1 MLSFLSSA
9 SSAERRVL
17 IAGSLA
23 WMLDGM
29 DITLYSL
36 VIPAIESEFHLSAG
50 QAGLLASITLV
61 TSAVGGVLFGI
72 LADRAGRRQALM
84 TSVLVY
90 SVFTA
95 ACGLSHTAA
104 QLAVYRAVI
113 GLGMGGE
120 WAAGAALVAET
131 WNSEHRGKALGLMQS
146 GYAVGYALA
155 AEVAALI
162 LPHWGWRTV
171 FFAGLAPGALALWIR
186 YGVPESGVWLEEKA
200 RAAAPQVPAIPQQ
213 GQAPAL
219 DPQPQPASLSSTAE
233 VPQTKPTTQSY
244 RGMVLLTVSMNTAA
258 LFAWWGLFTWIP
270 AYLALPAASGGR
282 GLTVAAS
289 SVWITIMEA
298 GAWIGYVSFGFVS
311 DVIGGKRTYI
321 TYMVAATLLLPL
333 YARAGSA
340 GELLALG
347 PLLALF
353 GTGHFTGMSI
363 ITAELFPVRF
373 RAAAMGFTYNF
384 GRMLS
389 AAAPWAVGALAGR
402 WGFAVA
408 FWMSGSAFLVAAL
421 LALAL
426 PEDSPRR
433 LQAQPAS

>member
-9 SSAERRVL
+9 SPAERRVL
-17 IAGSLA
+17 IAGGLA

-29 DITLYSL
+29 DVTLYSL
-36 VIPAIESEFHLSAG
+36 VIPALESEFHLSAS

-61 TSAVGGVLFGI
+61 TSAAGGVLFGI
-72 LADRAGRRQALM
+72 VADRAGRRQALM
-84 TSVLVY
+84 ASVLVY

-95 ACGLSHTAA
+95 ACGLSHSVT
-104 QLAVYRAVI
+104 QLAVYRAAV

-155 AEVAALI
+155 AEVSALI
-162 LPHWGWRTV
+162 LPHWGWRAV

-186 YGVPESGVWLEEKA
+186 YGVPESGMWLAERSR
-200 RAAAPQVPAIPQQ
+200 RAHSGTAAVPQQ
-213 GQAPAL
+213 GLAPGL
-219 DPQPQPASLSSTAE
+219 DREPASLNLPAE
-233 VPQTKPTTQSY
+233 MTRTEPAMRSY
-244 RGMVLLTVSMNTAA
+244 RGMVLLTLLMNTAA

-270 AYLALPAASGGR
+270 VYLAVPVSRGGR
-282 GLTVAAS
+282 GLTLAAS
-289 SVWITIMEA
+289 SIWIAIMQA
-298 GAWIGYVSFGFVS
+298 GAWTGYVSFGFAS

-321 TYMVAATLLLPL
+321 TYMLGATLLVPF
-333 YARAGSA
+333 YAHAGSA
-340 GELLALG
+340 GELLVLG
-347 PLLALF
+347 PLLAFF

-363 ITAELFPVRF
+363 ISSELFPVRF
-373 RAAAMGFTYNF
+373 RAAAMGLSYNF

-389 AAAPWAVGALAGR
+389 AAAPWAFGILAGR

-408 FWMSGSAFLVAAL
+408 FWLSGSAFLIAGL
-421 LALAL
+421 LALGL
-426 PEDSPRR
+426 PDDSPRR
-433 LQAQPAS
+433 LAVQPGF